1 MVAAVMSL
9 GLIVAALLAGASGAP
24 PVSDCDRLAANPEDP
39 DRIAPPVPQAA
50 IDLPRAIAA
59 CEAAVARDPA
69 DARARYQLSR
79 VLSYA
84 GQSARGVAEMKR
96 AADDGY
102 RQAQFVYGLVI
113 ERKRPDAPAD
123 ICVAEPYWLK
133 SARAGR
139 QAARISYVRHV
150 VKGRFDACPIGASPA
165 ELGDFLRQAK
175 AAAEGYSEKLL
186 IDDLTDA
193 LAARAQR

>member
-1 MVAAVMSL
+1 MSL
-9 GLIVAALLAGASGAP
+9 GIIIAALLAGAPATP
-24 PVSDCDRLAANPEDP
+24 AVNDCDRLAANPEDP
-39 DRIAPPVPQAA
+39 DRVAPPVPQAKV
-50 IDLPRAIAA
+50 DLPRAIAA
-59 CEAAVARDPA
+59 CEAAVARNPA

-84 GQSARGVAEMKR
+84 GQSARSVSEMKR

-113 ERKRPDAPAD
+113 ERKRPAAPAD

-150 VKGRFDACPIGASPA
+150 VKGRFSACRIGASPA
-165 ELGDFLRQAK
+165 EMRDFLLRARS
-175 AAAEGYSEKLL
+175 AAEGYSEKLL
-186 IDDLTDA
+186 IDDLTEALDA
-193 LAARAQR
+193 RQAK

>member
-1 MVAAVMSL
+1 MAL
-9 GLIVAALLAGASGAP
+9 TFLVAALLAAAP
-24 PVSDCDRLAANPEDP
+24 ADRPANDCDRLAANPEDP
-39 DRIAPPVPQAA
+39 DRLAPPVPRERV
-50 IDLPRAIAA
+50 DLPRAIAA
-59 CEAAVARDPA
+59 CEAAVAADPT

-102 RQAQFVYGLVI
+102 RQAQFVYGLVVD
-113 ERKRPDAPAD
+113 RRRPDAPTD
-123 ICVAEPYWLK
+123 ICAAEPYWLK

-150 VKGRFDACPIGASPA
+150 VKGKFDGCRVGATAA
-165 ELGDFLRQAK
+165 EMRGFLDEAQK
-175 AAAEGYSEKLL
+175 GAEGYSEKLL
-186 IDDLTDA
+186 IEDLSEA
-193 LAARAQR
+193 LAARSKQP